1 MSVPREGHIVRRYDG
16 ELSHLHYLVLEMGA
30 LALSQVRDARD
41 ALCDRDMTLAQKVI
55 AREKDIDACELHADA
70 EIVQLIARR
79 TPVGGDLRLV
89 FAVSKSIT
97 DLERVGDEAARIAN
111 LGMQLFNS
119 DSADPNPVL
128 LHDIA
133 SMGALALGQLEN
145 ALQVVDRWDAP
156 LAEALLEAHEELDFE
171 FQAAFRRLVTFIMED
186 PRNIRFAVN
195 IVLIIKAFERIGE
208 HAQNLAEYVLY
219 QIAGKDLRHRG
230 EYRPVDSPS

>member
-30 LALSQVRDARD
+30 LVLAQVKDARD
-41 ALCDRDMTLAQKVI
+41 ALCDRDLTLAQRVI
-55 AREKDIDACELHADA
+55 SREKDVDACELRADS
-70 EIVQLIARR
+70 EIVQLIALR
-79 TPVGGDLRLV
+79 TPVGSDLRLV

-111 LGMQLFNS
+111 LGLQLFGS
-119 DSADPNPVL
+119 EGGADPNPVL

-133 SMGALALGQLEN
+133 SMGALAVGQLNN
-145 ALQVVDRWDAP
+145 ALRVVDRWDQA
-156 LAEALLEAHEELDFE
+156 LAEELLAAHEELDFE
-171 FQAAFRRLVTFIMED
+171 FQAAFRRLVTFIMQD
-186 PRNIRFAVN
+186 PRNIGFAVN

-219 QIAGKDLRHRG
+219 QIAGRDVRHRV
-230 EYRPVDSPS
+230 EP

>member
-30 LALSQVRDARD
+30 LALTQVKDARD
-41 ALCDRDMTLAQKVI
+41 ALCDRDLTLAQRVI
-55 AREKDIDACELHADA
+55 AREKDVDACELRADS
-70 EIVQLIARR
+70 EIVQLIALR
-79 TPVGGDLRLV
+79 TPVGSDLRLV

-111 LGMQLFNS
+111 LGLQLFGS
-119 DSADPNPVL
+119 EGADPNPVL

-133 SMGALALGQLEN
+133 GMGALAVGQLEN
-145 ALQVVDRWDAP
+145 ALRVVDRWDRN
-156 LAEALLEAHEELDFE
+156 LAEDLLEAHEELDFE
-171 FQAAFRRLVTFIMED
+171 FQAAFRRLVTFIMQD
-186 PRNIRFAVN
+186 PRNIGFAVN

-219 QIAGKDLRHRG
+219 QIAGRDIRHRV
-230 EYRPVDSPS
+230 EP